1 MSTEK
6 KMDFKWY
13 VLRTISGKE
22 KKIKD
27 YILQEVAGVG
37 AAEKVPRVVIP
48 VEKRLQIRN
57 GKKVVVESNMMPGYM
72 LLEGKL
78 DPDLISI
85 IRNVP
90 NVIDFLGKENP
101 TPLRESEAKRM
112 LGIVDELT
120 DSAAFAI
127 VPFIIGESVKVVDGP
142 FNDFTGVIDE
152 VNEDKKK
159 LRVMVKIFG
168 RKTPLD
174 LNYNQVERIS

>member
-37 AAEKVPRVVIP
+37 AAEKVPQVVIP

-85 IRNVP
+85 IRNVW
-90 NVIDFLGKENP
+90 
-101 TPLRESEAKRM
+101 T
-112 LGIVDELT
+112 
-120 DSAAFAI
+120 
-127 VPFIIGESVKVVDGP
+127 
-142 FNDFTGVIDE
+142 
-152 VNEDKKK
+152 
-159 LRVMVKIFG
+159 
-168 RKTPLD
+168 
-174 LNYNQVERIS
+174 

>member
-6 KMDFKWY
+6 KLDFKWY

-37 AAEKVPRVVIP
+37 AAEKVPQVVIP

-120 DSAAFAI
+120 DSSAFVT
-127 VPFIIGESVKVVDGP
+127 VPFMVGESVKVTDGP

>member
-6 KMDFKWY
+6 KLDFKWY

-37 AAEKVPRVVIP
+37 AADKVPQVVIP

-90 NVIDFLGKENP
+90 NVIDLLGKENP

-120 DSAAFAI
+120 DSAAFAT

>member
-6 KMDFKWY
+6 KLDFKWY

-37 AAEKVPRVVIP
+37 AAEKIPQVVIP

-120 DSAAFAI
+120 DAAAFAT

>member
-6 KMDFKWY
+6 TMDFKWY

-22 KKIKD
+22 KKIRE

-37 AAEKVPRVVIP
+37 ASEKVPQVVIP

-120 DSAAFAI
+120 ESSNFVS
-127 VPFIIGESVKVVDGP
+127 VPFMIGESVKVTDGP

>member
-37 AAEKVPRVVIP
+37 AAEKVPQVVIP

-112 LGIVDELT
+112 LGIVDEMT
-120 DSAAFAI
+120 DAGTFAT
-127 VPFIIGESVKVVDGP
+127 VPFMVGESVKVTDGP